1 MMGRA
6 SLAKVLQW
14 QASKQNRY
22 QQFLTAKKLASPLK
36 TAELDSPWP
45 RLNWAGQP
53 KVKVKLGWTAPAKVK
68 LGWTAP
74 VKV

>member
-14 QASKQNRY
+14 QAGKQNRY
-22 QQFLTAKKLASPLK
+22 QQFLTAKKLASPVK
-36 TAELDSPWP
+36 TAGLDSPWP

-53 KVKVKLGWTAPAKVK
+53 PRLSWAGYSRVKIK